1 MKICFMAHFAM
12 MPSKGGIQ
20 RVTTLLSREL
30 SRRGHNICYL
40 CYANY
45 AKNDIDNPTIEFP
58 QFYIDPADENVKDNL
73 CRFMDEKGIN
83 CVINQEQDANSVKL
97 LAMMPDTVKIV
108 SVRHTMP
115 FIYHGAN
122 RKSLWRE
129 FPSNTLKLT
138 IHKTVALSF
147 TRPFVNYKINKERK
161 IFYQSL
167 NYSDKFVFLSES
179 FFPRVLHYVP
189 DFPQKKLVA
198 INNPNTFDATMSCD
212 YESKKNIVLWV
223 GRVDPNKN
231 CMDFLKAWRLFS
243 RNHAGWSAVVAGD
256 GPELNRCKLWTKRHG
271 ISNVTFLGYY
281 QEVAKLYDEAKI
293 LVSTSFKEGWPM
305 VLNEAMSASCVP
317 CVYNTFETIA
327 DILEDGV
334 TGALCEPRPASLAA
348 KLEELTSNGQ
358 RLKEMAMAGKI
369 SIRKFSVT
377 HICDQWEKLLNS
389 IM

>member
-1 MKICFMAHFAM
+1 MNICFMSYFAM

-20 RVTTLLSREL
+20 RVTTILSREL
-30 SRRGHNICYL
+30 SRRGHSICFL

-58 QFYIDPADENVKDNL
+58 QFYIDLADENVKDNL

-83 CVINQEQDANSVKL
+83 CVISQVQDANSVKL
-97 LAMMPDTVKIV
+97 LAMMPDTVKKV
-108 SVRHTMP
+108 SVHHTMP
-115 FIYHGAN
+115 FLYHGAN
-122 RKSLWRE
+122 RQSLWRE
-129 FPSNTLKLT
+129 FPRNTLKMA

-147 TRPFVNYKINKERK
+147 PRPFVNYKINKERK
-161 IFYQSL
+161 IYYQSL
-167 NYSDKFVFLSES
+167 KYSDKFVFLSER

-189 DFPQKKLVA
+189 DFPQKKLIA
-198 INNPNTFDATMSCD
+198 INNPNTFDATMFCD

-231 CMDFLKAWRLFS
+231 CIDFLKAWRLFS
-243 RNHAGWSAVVAGD
+243 RNHADWSAVVAGN
-256 GPELNRCKLWTKRHG
+256 GSELNRCKLWTKRHG
-271 ISNVTFLGYY
+271 IKNITFLGYY

-305 VLNEAMSASCVP
+305 VLNEAMSTGCVP
-317 CVYNTFETIA
+317 CVYNTFETLA